1 MSWVELG
8 QSPTCLLNRW
18 SGRLA
23 TTGDG
28 SLMEAP
34 KSFQACHMLVSH
46 LTTSFASVSR
56 TDDHG
61 SPLWFWHTSIRFRI
75 MTKGGLDHQK
85 QRELGVDSSSPLCLH
100 LCREKPS
107 NLQFGSLHEEL
118 QPQHTPAIRDC
129 PAGSRHCSAQHRSS

>member
-1 MSWVELG
+1 MPPQPLERPAG
-8 QSPTCLLNRW
+8 HHRRW
-18 SGRLA
+18 FSNGGTKKLP
-23 TTGDG
+23 
-28 SLMEAP
+28 SLT
-34 KSFQACHMLVSH
+34 CHMLVSH
-46 LTTSFASVSR
+46 LTTSFPSVSR

-75 MTKGGLDHQK
+75 MTKEGLDHQR

-118 QPQHTPAIRDC
+118 QPQHTPAISDC